1 MTISDLA
8 KRLNSL
14 FRDGIV
20 NSSAQM
26 KLASKINDWSERFDY
41 FEIKVIDKDV
51 YLVPT
56 DVWDENRTAERK
68 PFYIGD

>member
-8 KRLNSL
+8 KRLNNL

-20 NSSAQM
+20 NSSAQV
-26 KLASKINDWSERFDY
+26 KLATKINDWSERFDY

-51 YLVPT
+51 YLVHT
-56 DVWDENRTAERK
+56 DVWDGNRTAERK
-68 PFYIGD
+68 PFYLGD

>member
-8 KRLNSL
+8 KRLNNL

-20 NSSAQM
+20 NSSAQV

-51 YLVPT
+51 YLVTT
-56 DVWDENRTAERK
+56 DVWDGSRTAERK
-68 PFYIGD
+68 PFYLGG

>member
-8 KRLNSL
+8 KRLTNL

-20 NSSAQM
+20 NSSAQV

-56 DVWDENRTAERK
+56 DVWDWNRTAERK
-68 PFYIGD
+68 PFYLGD

>member
-8 KRLNSL
+8 KRLTNL

-20 NSSAQM
+20 NSSAQV

-56 DVWDENRTAERK
+56 DVWDGNRTAERK
-68 PFYIGD
+68 PFYLGD